1 MLKNIKIRLSDSPQA
16 FANYQNTRKLNCPYK
31 LKPLKSNS
39 NLICLI
45 ELIRVLITSTWQDSP
60 RAHSTHQVPDRS
72 GNQQSQG
79 AKKQRTRAC
88 IADTLRKAPNSFVIT
103 CFPRM
108 PPRTVLFLD
117 SFLRRKEVLILHY
130 YYPDGFW
137 WQHAERQKTRH
148 ISWPTACSHVI
159 VCMYFAWIQILNLR
173 KDSPWIPLSGQCIC
187 TSVWCLFT
195 SDVPFKKEGKC
206 SSQRSIKVGIYRP
219 SKDACVDKNV
229 AISFNPIFL
238 FRCFL

>member
-130 YYPDGFW
+130 YYPDGF
-137 WQHAERQKTRH
+137 
-148 ISWPTACSHVI
+148 
-159 VCMYFAWIQILNLR
+159 
-173 KDSPWIPLSGQCIC
+173 
-187 TSVWCLFT
+187 
-195 SDVPFKKEGKC
+195 
-206 SSQRSIKVGIYRP
+206 
-219 SKDACVDKNV
+219 
-229 AISFNPIFL
+229 
-238 FRCFL
+238 